1 MAATSSYAPPYDPE
15 RATAY
20 TPIPAGPLA
29 AEQPRATKK
38 LLATVLFSSFCF
50 VSLILLI
57 VYQDGPHQAKLGDII
72 SPQTKTPSTPAGSI
86 FPASPAVEPPS
97 RGVSQGVSEKVFRRV
112 GGGDLIF
119 TWTNLMLSWQRTA
132 YHFQPEKNWINI
144 VTDEGVASSATFLAS
159 CEGIFGIS
167 YPNGP
172 LYYNGWYHLFYQY
185 NPDSAVWGNIT
196 WGHAV
201 STDLIHWLHLPLALQ
216 PDQWYDINGVWSGS
230 ATILP
235 DGQIIMLYTA
245 DTYDFVQVQCLAY
258 PANLSD
264 PLLLKWDKC
273 PSNPVLVP
281 PPGIGSKDFR
291 DPTTAWLSPD
301 GDKWRITIGS
311 KINTT
316 GISLV
321 YETKDFVKY
330 ELLDGYL
337 NAVPGT
343 GMWECIDF
351 YPVSLSEVNGLD
363 TSVNGPGI
371 KHVMKAS
378 LDDDK
383 NDYYSI
389 GTYDPINNKWTADD
403 PELDVG
409 IGLRYDYG
417 KYYASKTFYDQN
429 KQRRILWGWI
439 RETDAEELDILKG
452 WNGVQSIPRTIVF
465 DNKTGSNIL
474 QWPVDEIESLR
485 SNSVEFN
492 DVKLGPGSIIPLK
505 VDSASQLDLVAS
517 FEIDK
522 EALEA
527 IDEAEIGYD
536 CTTSGGAATRGVLGP
551 FGIVVLADEA
561 LSELTPIY
569 FYIAKGKNGK
579 AETHF
584 CSDGLR
590 SSKASD
596 VDKVVYGSK
605 VPVLDGEKLTI
616 RSLVDHSIIESF
628 AQGGRTVITS
638 RIYPTKAIEGA
649 ARVFLFNNAT
659 GISVTASVEIWKMG
673 SADIRPFPTDQ
684 L

>member
-1 MAATSSYAPPYDPE
+1 MAAASSHTPSYDPE
-15 RATAY
+15 GAASY
-20 TPIPAGPLA
+20 LPIPSGPSSS
-29 AEQPRATKK
+29 EQPRATKK
-38 LLATVLFSSFCF
+38 LCAGILFSIFF
-50 VSLILLI
+50 LLSLFLLI
-57 VYQDGPHQAKLGDII
+57 VNEGRKE
-72 SPQTKTPSTPAGSI
+72 SPQPKLHDVITPQGKIPTTHNDPIVPAI
-86 FPASPAVEPPS
+86 PAAVPPS
-97 RGVSQGVSEKVFRRV
+97 RGVAQGVSEKIFRRV
-112 GGGDLIF
+112 GGGKLNSSF
-119 TWTNLMLSWQRTA
+119 AWTNLMLSWQRTA
-132 YHFQPEKNWINI
+132 YHFQSEKNWIN
-144 VTDEGVASSATFLAS
+144 VESGRL
-159 CEGIFGIS
+159 G
-167 YPNGP
+167 NGQIPMSP

-201 STDLIHWLHLPLALQ
+201 SEDLIHWLHLPLSMV

-235 DGQIIMLYTA
+235 DGRIVMLYTG
-245 DTYDFVQVQCLAY
+245 DTNDVVQVQCLAY

-264 PLLLKWDKC
+264 PLLLKWVKD

-281 PPGIGSKDFR
+281 PPGIGPKDFR
-291 DPTTAWLSPD
+291 DPTTAWLNPD
-301 GDKWRITIGS
+301 GEKWRITIGS
-311 KINTT
+311 KVNKT
-316 GISLV
+316 GVALV
-321 YETKDFVKY
+321 YETEDFVKY

-351 YPVSLSEVNGLD
+351 YPVSLTEANGLD
-363 TSVNGPGI
+363 TSANGPGI

-383 NDYYSI
+383 NDYYAL
-389 GTYDPINNKWTADD
+389 GTYDSINNKWTSDD

-439 RETDAEELDILKG
+439 RETDAEELDVLKQWSG
-452 WNGVQSIPRTIVF
+452 LQSMPRTIVF
-465 DNKTGSNIL
+465 DKKTGNNIL
-474 QWPVDEIESLR
+474 QWPVKEIESLR
-485 SNSVEFN
+485 SDSVEFN
-492 DVKLGPGSIIPLK
+492 DVKLGPGSITPLK

-517 FEIDK
+517 FEVNQT
-522 EALEA
+522 EATEG
-527 IDEAEIGYD
+527 IYEAETGYD
-536 CTTSGGAATRGVLGP
+536 CTTSGGAARRGVLGP

-569 FYIAKGKNGK
+569 FYIAKGTDGK
-579 AETHF
+579 AVTHF
-584 CSDGLR
+584 CADELR
-590 SSKASD
+590 SSKAVD
-596 VDKVVYGSK
+596 VDKIVYGSK
-605 VPVLDGEKLTI
+605 VPVLDGEKLSI
-616 RSLVDHSIIESF
+616 RSLVDHSIVESF

-638 RIYPTKAIEGA
+638 RIYPTNAIDGT

-659 GISVTASVEIWKMG
+659 GVSVTASVKIWKMD
-673 SADIRPFPTDQ
+673 SADIHPFPLDQ